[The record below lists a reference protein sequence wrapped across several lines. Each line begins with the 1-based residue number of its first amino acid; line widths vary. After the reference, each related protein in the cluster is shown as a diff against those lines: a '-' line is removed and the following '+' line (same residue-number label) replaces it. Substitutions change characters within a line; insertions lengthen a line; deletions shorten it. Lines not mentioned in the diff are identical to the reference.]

1 MPRKKTSGK
10 ITLRLSKE
18 DCEGLVTHMS
28 KGLTVDSYAGVLGV
42 TIEQLS
48 ELIKTN
54 PKLKNAFDR
63 GTAKSMLF
71 WEQIGM
77 ASILGIKKVKSAGGQ
92 EIPIGAVNS
101 QNWQFIMKSRFGY
114 NDKQGRDPKDDFDI
128 EIDLPE
134 KLK

>member
-1 MPRKKTSGK
+1 
-10 ITLRLSKE
+10 
-18 DCEGLVTHMS
+18 MS